1 MLSAS
6 SGTRTHRMLSW
17 FRSRTN
23 GNEQFVLSRK
33 LTTSQ
38 GTNHGVDSFKGVVK
52 GGPVMGPCQL
62 GFRLYAGRGPTPA
75 DANPSTRGL
84 IWIRA
89 HTA

>member
-1 MLSAS
+1 MLWLSRTEAKLSRRRMLSNPEDGQ
-6 SGTRTHRMLSW
+6 SGTRNL
-17 FRSRTN
+17 
-23 GNEQFVLSRK
+23 
-33 LTTSQ
+33 
-38 GTNHGVDSFKGVVK
+38 
-52 GGPVMGPCQL
+52 L